1 MKPHCS
7 VNNKLTKLL
16 DLISIYYKLI
26 TMGTLRKVTLA
37 DGAGGRGTERLVKE
51 VFLRYFGEGDPLL
64 DSALLTVKEGSLAFT
79 TDSFVVKPL
88 FFPGGDIGSLSVS
101 GTINDLAVVGAEPL
115 FLSAGFVIEE
125 GMEVEL
131 LERIAE
137 SMGRTAKESG
147 VHIVAG
153 DTKVVERGSCDG
165 LFINTS
171 GIGRIYRGFRED
183 YSRIK
188 PGDIVYIN
196 GPIGDHE
203 AALLAVRG
211 NLSFSNQVSSDC
223 TPLWSLVRHLLDSGA
238 DIHFMRDPTRGG
250 VATVLNEI
258 ADAAGVMITLDEKML
273 PIRDEV
279 LGACEIFGF
288 DPLYLANE
296 GKIIFIVEREDRTI
310 FEESLSSLPEGEGFA
325 MIGEVGEGRG
335 VYLRTRLGGMRRLLM
350 LEGMQLPR
358 IC

>member
-1 MKPHCS
+1 
-7 VNNKLTKLL
+7 
-16 DLISIYYKLI
+16 
-26 TMGTLRKVTLA
+26 
-37 DGAGGRGTERLVKE
+37 
-51 VFLRYFGEGDPLL
+51 
-64 DSALLTVKEGSLAFT
+64 
-79 TDSFVVKPL
+79 
-88 FFPGGDIGSLSVS
+88 
-101 GTINDLAVVGAEPL
+101 
-115 FLSAGFVIEE
+115 
-125 GMEVEL
+125 
-131 LERIAE
+131 
-137 SMGRTAKESG
+137 
-147 VHIVAG
+147 
-153 DTKVVERGSCDG
+153 
-165 LFINTS
+165 
-171 GIGRIYRGFRED
+171 
-183 YSRIK
+183 
-188 PGDIVYIN
+188 
-196 GPIGDHE
+196 
-203 AALLAVRG
+203 
-211 NLSFSNQVSSDC
+211 
-223 TPLWSLVRHLLDSGA
+223 
-238 DIHFMRDPTRGG
+238 MRDPTRGG